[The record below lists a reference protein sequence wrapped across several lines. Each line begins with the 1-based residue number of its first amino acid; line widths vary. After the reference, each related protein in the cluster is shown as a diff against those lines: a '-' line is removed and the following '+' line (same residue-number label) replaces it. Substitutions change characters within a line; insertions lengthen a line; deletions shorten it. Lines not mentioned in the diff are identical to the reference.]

1 MGVVLAAALVVASGC
16 SSTPTAKETV
26 DSMSAFGND
35 IAKAKDSIDHTLK
48 ALETL
53 VSTQPSDIKANFD
66 AYSKAVADLDEQAKV
81 VRADAETMKAKGDA
95 YFTEWEGNT
104 SISPDRRTEL
114 TSSYAKIKD
123 DMALAKEEFLPFQ
136 ASLKDIQSYLSLDM
150 SLKGVN
156 SMSGMVGKAKESG
169 AAVKSR
175 LDDVLARLNSVRGM
189 LATGKKG

>member
-1 MGVVLAAALVVASGC
+1 
-16 SSTPTAKETV
+16 
-26 DSMSAFGND
+26 
-35 IAKAKDSIDHTLK
+35 
-48 ALETL
+48 
-53 VSTQPSDIKANFD
+53 
-66 AYSKAVADLDEQAKV
+66 
-81 VRADAETMKAKGDA
+81 
-95 YFTEWEGNT
+95 
-104 SISPDRRTEL
+104 
-114 TSSYAKIKD
+114 
-123 DMALAKEEFLPFQ
+123 MALAKEEFLPFQ